1 MPLLSANCRPCL
13 SGEGPTCNLPA
24 FNGLIGGRRSDVA
37 SEFHTVSEPPDETAR
52 LVDEIT
58 LSTKRGNGWVQYLL
72 LAGKLLVSA
81 ACFWY
86 ILRRLSASDTFHA
99 LSALNLRWVFFAV
112 LIAIVQLPL
121 LALRLQ
127 AIVQTLEA
135 RPASLTFLA
144 ANALTAI
151 YWLFAQV
158 LPSVAGEGIR
168 AWMLTRFGYT
178 WRAGLTSVT
187 IDRGTGVFAL
197 CAFAFV
203 ILLLPS
209 GLTALASYRDLVV
222 FIFGMAVV
230 GGSLALLL
238 APRVVPLLQRRRYSS
253 WIGDFAADAHRVL
266 LGPKSSRI
274 FGTSALIHI
283 LTILA
288 VWSVGRAE
296 GLPLSVSDCAVLFI
310 IMVGVLLMPISVG
323 GWGLREFAVVS
334 LLGAH
339 GVSTDQAF
347 LFSLCF
353 GLVFLISA
361 TPGAVVYL
369 LYPLPGR
376 GPIACAAVA
385 AP

>member
-1 MPLLSANCRPCL
+1 
-13 SGEGPTCNLPA
+13 
-24 FNGLIGGRRSDVA
+24 VA
-37 SEFHTVSEPPDETAR
+37 SESHTVSELPETVR
-52 LVDEIT
+52 LVDEIA
-58 LSTKRGNGWVQYLL
+58 LSTKRGHGWVKYLL
-72 LAGKLLVSA
+72 LAGKLLVTA

-86 ILRRLSASDTFHA
+86 ILRQLSASDTFHA
-99 LSALNLRWVFFAV
+99 LSVLDLRWVAFAV

-151 YWLFAQV
+151 CWLFAQV

-209 GLTALASYRDLVV
+209 GLTALASYRAFVV
-222 FIFGMAVV
+222 FIFGVAVV
-230 GGSLALLL
+230 GGSVALLL
-238 APRVVPLLQRRRYSS
+238 APRVVPLLQRWRYSS

-266 LGPKSSRI
+266 LGPQSVRI

-288 VWSVGRAE
+288 VWSVSRAE

-310 IMVGVLLMPISVG
+310 IMVGVLLVPISVG

-339 GVSTDQAF
+339 GVSTEHAF

-361 TPGAVVYL
+361 IPGAVVYL
-369 LYPLPGR
+369 LYPLPAK
-376 GPIACAAVA
+376 GPVAYAAVA
-385 AP
+385 GAIKSSL

>member
-1 MPLLSANCRPCL
+1 
-13 SGEGPTCNLPA
+13 
-24 FNGLIGGRRSDVA
+24 VA
-37 SEFHTVSEPPDETAR
+37 SEFHTVSEPPETAR
-52 LVDEIT
+52 LVDEIA
-58 LSTKRGNGWVQYLL
+58 LSTKRGHGWVRYLL
-72 LAGKLLVSA
+72 LAGKFLVTA

-86 ILRRLSASDTFHA
+86 ILHRLSAGDTFHA
-99 LSALNLRWVFFAV
+99 LSALDLRWVVFAV
-112 LIAIVQLPL
+112 LLAIVQLPL

-127 AIVQTLEA
+127 AIAQSLEV

-158 LPSVAGEGIR
+158 LPGVAGEGVR

-197 CAFAFV
+197 CVFAFI

-209 GLTALASYRDLVV
+209 GLTALASYRAFVV

-230 GGSLALLL
+230 GGSVALLL
-238 APRVVPLLQRRRYSS
+238 APRVVPLLQRWRYSS

-266 LGPKSSRI
+266 LGPQSARI

-283 LTILA
+283 LTILV
-288 VWSVGRAE
+288 VWSVGEAE

-310 IMVGVLLMPISVG
+310 IMVGILLIPISIA
-323 GWGLREFAVVS
+323 GWGLREFAVVA

-339 GVSTDQAF
+339 GVSTEQAF

-369 LYPLPGR
+369 LYPLPAK
-376 GPIACAAVA
+376 GPVACAAVA

>member
-1 MPLLSANCRPCL
+1 
-13 SGEGPTCNLPA
+13 
-24 FNGLIGGRRSDVA
+24 VA
-37 SEFHTVSEPPDETAR
+37 SEFRTISERPETAQ
-52 LVDEIT
+52 LADEIA
-58 LSTKRGNGWVQYLL
+58 LSAKRRNGWIQYLL
-72 LAGKLLVSA
+72 IGGKFLVTA

-86 ILRRLSASDTFHA
+86 ILRQLSASDTFHA
-99 LSALNLRWVFFAV
+99 LSAFDLRWVVFAV
-112 LIAIVQLPL
+112 LIAILQLPL

-127 AIVQTLEA
+127 AIVQTMEP
-135 RPASLTFLA
+135 RPASLTFSA
-144 ANALTAI
+144 ASALTAI

-158 LPSVAGEGIR
+158 LPSLAGEGIR
-168 AWMLTRFGYT
+168 AWMLTRFGYS
-178 WRAGLTSVT
+178 WRAGLTGVA

-209 GLTALASYRDLVV
+209 GLTALASYRAVVV
-222 FIFGMAVV
+222 FIFAVAV
-230 GGSLALLL
+230 AGGGLALLL
-238 APRVVPLLQRRRYSS
+238 APHVAPLLQRWRYSS
-253 WIGDFAADAHRVL
+253 WLGNFAADAHRVL
-266 LGPKSSRI
+266 LGPSSARI
-274 FGTSALIHI
+274 FGTSALIHV

-310 IMVGVLLMPISVG
+310 VMVGVLLVPISIG

-339 GVSTDQAF
+339 GVSTEQAF

-361 TPGAVVYL
+361 IPGAAVYL
-369 LYPLPGR
+369 LYPLPTKGAMAY
-376 GPIACAAVA
+376 PSVA
-385 AP
+385 DAIKSPL

>member
-1 MPLLSANCRPCL
+1 M
-13 SGEGPTCNLPA
+13 
-24 FNGLIGGRRSDVA
+24 
-37 SEFHTVSEPPDETAR
+37 
-52 LVDEIT
+52 
-58 LSTKRGNGWVQYLL
+58 
-72 LAGKLLVSA
+72 
-81 ACFWY
+81 
-86 ILRRLSASDTFHA
+86 
-99 LSALNLRWVFFAV
+99 
-112 LIAIVQLPL
+112 
-121 LALRLQ
+121 
-127 AIVQTLEA
+127 
-135 RPASLTFLA
+135 A

-187 IDRGTGVFAL
+187 TFDRGAGVFAL

-209 GLTALASYRDLVV
+209 GLTALASYRAVVV
-222 FIFGMAVV
+222 FIFGVAVA
-230 GGSLALLL
+230 GGALALLL
-238 APRVVPLLQRRRYSS
+238 APRVVPLLQRWRYSS

-266 LGPKSSRI
+266 LGPQSVRI

-288 VWSVGRAE
+288 VWSVSRAE

-310 IMVGVLLMPISVG
+310 IMVGVLLVPISVG

-339 GVSTDQAF
+339 GVLTEHAF

-361 TPGAVVYL
+361 LPGAVVYL
-369 LYPLPGR
+369 LYPLPAK
-376 GPIACAAVA
+376 GPGAYVAVA
-385 AP
+385 GAIKSSL